1 MCDTAMGAIDGANAV
16 VIVTEWPEFAE
27 LDLAEVRDHMAD
39 PVIVDG
45 RNLLDARAVEAAG
58 LVYEGIGRT

>member
-1 MCDTAMGAIDGANAV
+1 

-27 LDLAEVRDHMAD
+27 LDLAEVRKRMAD

-45 RNLLDARAVEAAG
+45 RNMLSSEAVQRAG

>member
-1 MCDTAMGAIDGANAV
+1 
-16 VIVTEWPEFAE
+16 
-27 LDLAEVRDHMAD
+27 MAD

-45 RNLLDARAVEAAG
+45 RNILSAEAVHAAG

>member
-1 MCDTAMGAIDGANAV
+1 MDALESANAV

-27 LDLAEVRDHMAD
+27 LDLAEVRKRMAD

-45 RNLLDARAVEAAG
+45 RNMLSSEAVQRAG